1 MSAFGVVMRTH
12 EGNRPGENLQVYS
25 DSETRADFAHATR
38 IFAALADYRQEVVAD
53 ATKTG
58 TPAIRHGWLNAPG
71 TAAAEVDTQF
81 FFGPSILVAPVLDEV
96 AREVEVTLPP
106 GRWRHLLT
114 GEEYD
119 GDTTLTVSAPVG
131 TPAAFV
137 ETSDP
142 WADRLTHALSGL

>member
-1 MSAFGVVMRTH
+1 PDAQTG
-12 EGNRPGENLQVYS
+12 
-25 DSETRADFAHATR
+25 ADFARATR
-38 IFAALADYRQEVVAD
+38 IFAALVDYRREVVEE
-53 ATKTG
+53 ATTTG
-58 TPAIRHGWLNAPG
+58 VPAIRHGWLTAPG

-81 FFGPSILVAPVLDEV
+81 FFGPSILVAPVLEEG

-114 GEEYD
+114 GGEYD
-119 GDTTLTVSAPVG
+119 GDTALTGPAPVG
-131 TPAAFV
+131 KPAAFV

>member
-12 EGNRPGENLQVYS
+12 EGNRPAENLLMYTDIS
-25 DSETRADFAHATR
+25 TRADVARAIR
-38 IFAALADYRQEVVAD
+38 IFTALADYRREVVD
-53 ATKTG
+53 EATTMG

-81 FFGPSILVAPVLDEV
+81 FFGPSILVAPVLDEG

-119 GDTTLTVSAPVG
+119 GDKTLTVPAPVG

-137 ETSDP
+137 DTSAP
-142 WADRLTHALSGL
+142 WADRLTYALRGL